1 MNKITY
7 KMWLLVL
14 FLAITNGMRGHESP
28 DNNMGNVTTCKIVEV
43 KGSSYRLF
51 FKEPHAHFEKLK
63 NLSVLEQG
71 LTLINESDAYGWE
84 KREEYYAL
92 LYNLQDSVFS
102 TIKGREKQRLS
113 KICSWMDINI
123 NINKKGDVIN
133 AEIVSGVALS
143 KYLSKKTCRRI
154 LQKAYSV
161 KFPPFDCKEND
172 VYIQIQ
178 FCIYRHLFPNDNNL
192 KKWPL
197 YRER

>member
-14 FLAITNGMRGHESP
+14 FFAITNDLRGHEFP
-28 DNNMGNVTTCKIVEV
+28 DNNLGNVATCKIVEV

-84 KREEYYAL
+84 KREDYYAL

-102 TIKGREKQRLS
+102 TIKEREKQRLS

-192 KKWPL
+192 EKWPL

>member
-1 MNKITY
+1 
-7 KMWLLVL
+7 MWLLVL
-14 FLAITNGMRGHESP
+14 FFAITNDMRGHEFP
-28 DNNMGNVTTCKIVEV
+28 ENNLGNVATCKIVEV

-51 FKEPHAHFEKLK
+51 FKKPHAHFEKLK
-63 NLSVLEQG
+63 NLSVLKQG

-84 KREEYYAL
+84 KREDYYSL

-102 TIKGREKQRLS
+102 TIKEREKQRLS

-161 KFPPFDCKEND
+161 KFPHFDFGENN
-172 VYIQIQ
+172 VYVQIQ
-178 FCIYRHLFPNDNNL
+178 FSIYRHSSPNDGRSL
-192 KKWPL
+192 TKFRLVK
-197 YRER
+197 

>member
-1 MNKITY
+1 
-7 KMWLLVL
+7 MWLLVL

-84 KREEYYAL
+84 KREDYYAL

-102 TIKGREKQRLS
+102 TIKEREKQRLS

-161 KFPPFDCKEND
+161 KFPHFDFEENN
-172 VYIQIQ
+172 VYVQIQ
-178 FCIYRHLFPNDNNL
+178 FSIYRHSSPNDGRSL
-192 KKWPL
+192 TKFRLVK
-197 YRER
+197 

>member
-1 MNKITY
+1 MNKKIH

-14 FLAITNGMRGHESP
+14 FFAITNDMRGHEFP
-28 DNNMGNVTTCKIVEV
+28 DNNLGNVATCKIMEV

-84 KREEYYAL
+84 KREDYYSL

-102 TIKGREKQRLS
+102 TIKEREKQRLS

-154 LQKAYSV
+154 LQKAYST
-161 KFPPFDCKEND
+161 KFPHFDFGENN
-172 VYIQIQ
+172 VYVQIQ
-178 FCIYRHLFPNDNNL
+178 FSIYRHSSPNDGSSL
-192 KKWPL
+192 TKFRLVK
-197 YRER
+197 

>member
-1 MNKITY
+1 
-7 KMWLLVL
+7 MWLLVL

-84 KREEYYAL
+84 KREDYYAL

-102 TIKGREKQRLS
+102 TIKEREKQRLS

-161 KFPPFDCKEND
+161 KFPHFDFEKNN
-172 VYIQIQ
+172 VYVQIQ
-178 FCIYRHLFPNDNNL
+178 FSIYRHSSPNDGRSL
-192 KKWPL
+192 TKFRLVK
-197 YRER
+197 

>member
-1 MNKITY
+1 
-7 KMWLLVL
+7 MWLLVL
-14 FLAITNGMRGHESP
+14 FFAITNDLRGHEFP
-28 DNNMGNVTTCKIVEV
+28 DNNLGNVATCKIVEV

-84 KREEYYAL
+84 KSEDYYAL

-102 TIKGREKQRLS
+102 TIKEREKQRLS
-113 KICSWMDINI
+113 KICSWMDVNI
-123 NINKKGDVIN
+123 CINKKGDVIN

-161 KFPPFDCKEND
+161 KFPHFDFGENN
-172 VYIQIQ
+172 VYVQIQ
-178 FCIYRHLFPNDNNL
+178 FSIYRHSSPNDGRSL
-192 KKWPL
+192 TKFRLVK
-197 YRER
+197 

>member
-1 MNKITY
+1 
-7 KMWLLVL
+7 MWLLVL

>member
-1 MNKITY
+1 MNKKIH

-14 FLAITNGMRGHESP
+14 FFAITNDMRGHEFP
-28 DNNMGNVTTCKIVEV
+28 DNNLGNVATCKIMEV

-71 LTLINESDAYGWE
+71 LTLINESDAYGWG
-84 KREEYYAL
+84 KREEYYSL

-102 TIKGREKQRLS
+102 TIKEREKQRLS

-154 LQKAYSV
+154 LQKAYST
-161 KFPPFDCKEND
+161 KFPHFDFGENN
-172 VYIQIQ
+172 VYVQIQ
-178 FCIYRHLFPNDNNL
+178 FSIYRHSSPNDGSSL
-192 KKWPL
+192 TKFRLVK
-197 YRER
+197 

>member
-1 MNKITY
+1 
-7 KMWLLVL
+7 MWLLVL
-14 FLAITNGMRGHESP
+14 FFAITNDLRGHEFP
-28 DNNMGNVTTCKIVEV
+28 DNNLGNVATCKIVEV

-84 KREEYYAL
+84 KGEDYYAL

-102 TIKGREKQRLS
+102 TIKEREKQRLS

-161 KFPPFDCKEND
+161 KFPPFDFGENN
-172 VYIQIQ
+172 VYVQIQ
-178 FCIYRHLFPNDNNL
+178 FSIYRHSSPNDGRSL
-192 KKWPL
+192 TKFRLVK
-197 YRER
+197 